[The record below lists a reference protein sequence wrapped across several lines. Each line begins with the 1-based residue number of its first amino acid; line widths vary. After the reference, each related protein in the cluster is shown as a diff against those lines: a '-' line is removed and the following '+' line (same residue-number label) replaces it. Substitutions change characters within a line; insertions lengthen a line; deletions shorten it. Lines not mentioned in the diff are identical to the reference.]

1 MVQAESGG
9 IVLAFLISKAYRRY
23 NIMGLPS
30 FFIGVV
36 VGVYL
41 DQSHS
46 MPNVEKWVKVGVR
59 KIKEWE
65 ENSRK

>member
-1 MVQAESGG
+1 
-9 IVLAFLISKAYRRY
+9 
-23 NIMGLPS
+23 MGLPS

-41 DQSHS
+41 DQSHK
-46 MPNVEKWVKVGVR
+46 MPNVEKWAKVGIR